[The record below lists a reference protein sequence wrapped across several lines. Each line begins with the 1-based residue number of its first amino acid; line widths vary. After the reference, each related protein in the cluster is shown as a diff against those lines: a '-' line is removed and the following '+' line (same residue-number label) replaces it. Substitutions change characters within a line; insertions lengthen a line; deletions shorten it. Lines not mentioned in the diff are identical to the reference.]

1 METLIC
7 VEDAQDFRE
16 DLLDLELKLRKSI
29 ADLKLSEQAIHDKWE
44 CIAHAMLA
52 LRHIE
57 DARMR
62 MGKVIQ
68 HATTWESS
76 LS

>member
-29 ADLKLSEQAIHDKWE
+29 ADLKLSEQAIHDK
-44 CIAHAMLA
+44 
-52 LRHIE
+52 
-57 DARMR
+57 
-62 MGKVIQ
+62 
-68 HATTWESS
+68 
-76 LS
+76 